1 MRLTKDH
8 SRKRWREIRVLWCE
22 FDPIGVVNSLSGPD
36 DEYDAYLGPSLRL
49 LERDATV
56 DEIASY
62 LATVTLDHMGLSDS
76 LEFAKARRRFAHK
89 LREWYST
96 HWRDTTV

>member
-1 MRLTKDH
+1 M
-8 SRKRWREIRVLWCE
+8 
-22 FDPIGVVNSLSGPD
+22 SGPN

-49 LERDATV
+49 LERDATA
-56 DEIASY
+56 DEIATY
-62 LATVTLDHMGLSDS
+62 LANVTLDHMGLSDS
-76 LEFAKARRRFAHK
+76 PERSTARHQFAHR